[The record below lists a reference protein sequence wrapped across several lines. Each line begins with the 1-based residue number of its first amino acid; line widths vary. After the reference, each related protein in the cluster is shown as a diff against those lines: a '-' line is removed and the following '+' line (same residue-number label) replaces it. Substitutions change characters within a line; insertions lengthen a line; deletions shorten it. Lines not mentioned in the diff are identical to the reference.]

1 LQNIPYVST
10 RGHFYRTKTG
20 LVKHADNKIETDY
33 DLSDDLKK
41 IVESYETQNQNLM
54 SEMVI
59 FVHGI
64 WVSKENAKRKNLI
77 FKKSLEYNNYFHP
90 VVGFTWDSKIFGL
103 DYDDLIDISKKNGI
117 KIAKFIADYLTK
129 AQQLKIRLVGHSL
142 GANIILNALPYFQ
155 SFVNSDTNIRSVDL
169 LGGAVE
175 NNLILKD
182 YGFGDYIENK
192 VDIFFNFFST
202 NDSVL
207 LTSKKLG
214 KLENPIGLVGAIN
227 LTKNIPIN
235 FHEKDVTAELTDC
248 SNINKKTKQNRS
260 DHGIYCGVV
269 DEFAN
274 LINDGVVPIMVDN
287 WRKQESSNT
296 N

>member
-1 LQNIPYVST
+1 
-10 RGHFYRTKTG
+10 
-20 LVKHADNKIETDY
+20 
-33 DLSDDLKK
+33 
-41 IVESYETQNQNLM
+41 
-54 SEMVI
+54 
-59 FVHGI
+59 
-64 WVSKENAKRKNLI
+64 
-77 FKKSLEYNNYFHP
+77 
-90 VVGFTWDSKIFGL
+90 
-103 DYDDLIDISKKNGI
+103 
-117 KIAKFIADYLTK
+117 
-129 AQQLKIRLVGHSL
+129 
-142 GANIILNALPYFQ
+142 
-155 SFVNSDTNIRSVDL
+155 
-169 LGGAVE
+169 
-175 NNLILKD
+175 
-182 YGFGDYIENK
+182 